1 MITLTGVRL
10 PLCGRDEL
18 QELAVRAALRS
29 LGLSRGGVREAR
41 LRRASYDA
49 RHGRVEV
56 VCSVSIETG
65 DELVE
70 ERLCERFSNAS
81 RREKSQLTVKP
92 GGMPL
97 AHRPIVVGF
106 GPAGMFAAYILAKY
120 GYRPLVLER
129 GPALEERVKAVEGF
143 FDGGALNERAN
154 VQYGEGGA
162 GAFSDGKL
170 TTRINDP
177 LCELVLETFAELGA
191 PDEILWQAK
200 PHVGTDRLRAVVKNM
215 RAAIIESGGEVRFLS
230 PLDDI
235 ILKNGRLEAAVC
247 EGVEIPCEALVL
259 ACGHSSRDTLE
270 ALARRGVT
278 LEGKA
283 FSVGAR
289 IEHPQ
294 ELIDRAI
301 WGRLAGDERLPH
313 GEYALSAR
321 VSGRAVYTFCMCPGG
336 TVVAAASHSGGVVT
350 NGMSVFARDGK
361 NANAALVAAVG
372 PDDFGR
378 DPFAGYDYRDA
389 LERAAF
395 AAGGGDYTA
404 PAQDVGGFLT
414 GRASLNTSLVEPSY
428 PRGVHPYDLNTLF
441 SSEITSALRGGI
453 AAFGKK
459 LKGFDNPGALL
470 TAPETRTSSPV
481 RITRGESREALG
493 IEGLYP
499 CGEGAGYAGG
509 ITSAAV
515 DGIKTALGIIEKYSD
530 TEISWR

>member
-1 MITLTGVRL
+1 MITLTGIRL
-10 PLCGRDEL
+10 PLCAREEL
-18 QELAVRAALRS
+18 PELAVRAALKS
-29 LGLSRGGVREAR
+29 LGLSRGSVREAR

-56 VCSVSIETG
+56 VCSVSFEAG

-81 RREKSQLTVKP
+81 KREKCQLNVKP
-92 GGMPL
+92 GGVPL
-97 AHRPIVVGF
+97 AHRPLVVGF

-129 GPALEERVKAVEGF
+129 GPALEERIKAVEGF
-143 FDGGALNERAN
+143 FGGGALNERAN
-154 VQYGEGGA
+154 VQFGEGGA

-177 LCELVLETFAELGA
+177 ICELVLETFAQLGA

-200 PHVGTDRLRAVVKNM
+200 PHVGTDRLRSVVTNM
-215 RAAIIESGGEVRFLS
+215 RAAITEMGGEVRFLS

-247 EGVEIPCEALVL
+247 TGEEIPCEALVL
-259 ACGHSSRDTLE
+259 ACGHSARDTLKM
-270 ALARRGVT
+270 LARRGAA
-278 LEGKA
+278 LEAKA

-294 ELIDRAI
+294 ELIDRAV
-301 WGRLAGDERLPH
+301 WGRFAGDARLPS

-321 VSGRAVYTFCMCPGG
+321 VNARAVYTFCMCPGG
-336 TVVAAASHSGGVVT
+336 TVVAAASHTGGVVT
-350 NGMSVFARDGK
+350 NGMSAFARDGK
-361 NANAALVAAVG
+361 NANAALVAAVS

-378 DPFAGYDYRDA
+378 DPFSGYDYRDA
-389 LERAAF
+389 LEHAAF

-404 PAQDVGGFLT
+404 PAQDVGGFLAS
-414 GRASLNTSLVEPSY
+414 RASLNASLVEPSC
-428 PRGVHPYDLNTLF
+428 PRGVKPYDLNTLF
-441 SSEITSALRGGI
+441 SGEIASALRGGI

-459 LKGFDNPGALL
+459 LKGFDDHGAVL